1 MPSHGWRQRDLAEP
15 PLPLE
20 PCQGPLSPMLT
31 NAKLLPTN
39 INLDICEYGKMQHQ
53 EHKVEDRCMEG
64 AERLLEWE
72 MPTASCLVC
81 RPSAKGRPMAYWLGA

>member
-31 NAKLLPTN
+31 NAMLLPTN

-53 EHKVEDRCMEG
+53 GHKVEDRCMEG
-64 AERLLEWE
+64 AERLFEWE
-72 MPTASCLVC
+72 MSGSHMPTAYCLL
-81 RPSAKGRPMAYWLGA
+81 PSMQAIS